1 MHREKRTAVGR
12 EVEREDFL
20 FHCVSGGG
28 GGNTTLMQVEVD
40 DKGGGANDSMEEKSA
55 HFYHFCWMFLTR

>member
-1 MHREKRTAVGR
+1 MHREKRTAVGK

-40 DKGGGANDSMEEKSA
+40 DKGGANDSMEEKSA

>member
-40 DKGGGANDSMEEKSA
+40 DKGGGGQMIRWRKSRLIFTTSA
-55 HFYHFCWMFLTR
+55 GCF